1 MEMLKGQ
8 RSTFFPYFEVINT
21 CDMPMLWSDDEL
33 DEFQD
38 NVLKANVQSYKKDFD
53 EEWLFVYD
61 MINKHPEFFEG
72 VDGEIAHLK

>member
-33 DEFQD
+33 DEFD
-38 NVLKANVQSYKKDFD
+38 SNLYLTISDAINASLKYSKDQNFS
-53 EEWLFVYD
+53 
-61 MINKHPEFFEG
+61 
-72 VDGEIAHLK
+72 